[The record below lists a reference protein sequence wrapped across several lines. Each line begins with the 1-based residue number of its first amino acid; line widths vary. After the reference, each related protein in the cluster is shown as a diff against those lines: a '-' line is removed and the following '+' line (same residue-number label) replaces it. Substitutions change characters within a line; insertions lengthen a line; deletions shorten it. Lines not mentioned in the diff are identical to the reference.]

1 MLQLVDYL
9 KTFPTDAKARPQQ
22 EVALNK
28 IAKAFS
34 SGKKFVIAS
43 LPTGSGKSHIAA
55 SVARSATPID
65 TRRKELIDSYMIY
78 KKDRNGNFKYE
89 DDFLDGTS
97 FGSYI
102 LTITKSL
109 QDQYKGLFKESVIV
123 KGKSNYSCD
132 VDPNVSIDFAPCLY
146 SPEIKEA
153 CFAADR
159 CPYYRNRNAA
169 FTSVDPVLNYRAFMN
184 LPSFL
189 RKREIYI
196 FDEAGDMEAELVG
209 QYSISINYSHLL
221 AEDIDFKKLSSDDNR
236 EAGKWLNDVY
246 TKLKSES
253 DKLKNR
259 LSSLEKKESHK
270 AIKNKDIQRLGKLNG
285 MIHSL
290 ENVINF
296 WEECEYLVERR
307 DSEGVTFVPYDV
319 RPLADMLF
327 KGADM
332 ILMMSATIS
341 NPKQFAKTL
350 GIQEGQYEFIEA
362 SSSFSASKS
371 PIRTSRKYS
380 LSYKNN
386 NKDLPRIIEAAVELC
401 KCHKGQKGVIHTHTN
416 KIAEEIK
423 RKVTG
428 DSRFIFREIGN
439 TNEDIL
445 EEHKLRI
452 DDDTILVSP
461 SLDTG
466 ISLDGDL
473 GRFQIILKAPF
484 LPLSSKRIKKI
495 YDKNKEYYMMKM
507 LDNLIQMCGRC
518 TRSDE
523 DHSVTYILDA
533 NAVNSIISNKH
544 LLPKH
549 FLERIS

>member
-1 MLQLVDYL
+1 
-9 KTFPTDAKARPQQ
+9 
-22 EVALNK
+22 
-28 IAKAFS
+28 
-34 SGKKFVIAS
+34 
-43 LPTGSGKSHIAA
+43 
-55 SVARSATPID
+55 
-65 TRRKELIDSYMIY
+65 
-78 KKDRNGNFKYE
+78 
-89 DDFLDGTS
+89 
-97 FGSYI
+97 
-102 LTITKSL
+102 
-109 QDQYKGLFKESVIV
+109 
-123 KGKSNYSCD
+123 
-132 VDPNVSIDFAPCLY
+132 
-146 SPEIKEA
+146 
-153 CFAADR
+153 
-159 CPYYRNRNAA
+159 
-169 FTSVDPVLNYRAFMN
+169 
-184 LPSFL
+184 
-189 RKREIYI
+189 
-196 FDEAGDMEAELVG
+196 
-209 QYSISINYSHLL
+209 
-221 AEDIDFKKLSSDDNR
+221 
-236 EAGKWLNDVY
+236 
-246 TKLKSES
+246 
-253 DKLKNR
+253 
-259 LSSLEKKESHK
+259 
-270 AIKNKDIQRLGKLNG
+270 

-362 SSSFSASKS
+362 SSSFSSSKS

-423 RKVTG
+423 RKVSG

-445 EEHKLRI
+445 EEHKSRI